1 MAKNIAE
8 SGATDEPWKSFAKAG
23 KLVNGK
29 HNNNNAQ
36 QTSVN
41 DCQTLGF
48 IGFLMLAW
56 DFIEKNT
63 CD

>member
-1 MAKNIAE
+1 MTKNTAE
-8 SGATDEPWKSFAKAG
+8 SGATDAPWKSLAKAG

-36 QTSVN
+36 QTFVI

-48 IGFLMLAW
+48 IGFFVLAW
-56 DFIEKNT
+56 NFIKKDA